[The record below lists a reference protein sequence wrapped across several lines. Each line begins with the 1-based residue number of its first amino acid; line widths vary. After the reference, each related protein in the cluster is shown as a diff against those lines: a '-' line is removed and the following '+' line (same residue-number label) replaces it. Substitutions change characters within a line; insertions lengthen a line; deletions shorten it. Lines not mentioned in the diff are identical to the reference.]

1 MNMTPMATEASEM
14 MSTPRSPETA
24 RAQWMALL
32 SQADPERLEE
42 AWREL
47 DPPPAHHWLRPAET
61 GLVMLRGRAG
71 GAGQPFNLG
80 EMTVTRAAV
89 MLDAPR
95 PGIGFGY
102 VAGRA
107 QRHAELVALFDALLQ
122 DEALRAGPL
131 ASLLM
136 ELERATAQRRQ
147 RRAADVAATRVD
159 FTTMV
164 RGDD

>member
-1 MNMTPMATEASEM
+1 MIPMATLDSAE
-14 MSTPRSPETA
+14 TDRS
-24 RAQWMALL
+24 QWMALL
-32 SQADPERLEE
+32 SQADPAQLEE
-42 AWREL
+42 TWREL
-47 DPPPAHHWLRPAET
+47 DPTPSHRWLRPVET

-71 GAGQPFNLG
+71 GTGQPFNLG

-89 MLDAPR
+89 MLEAPR
-95 PGIGFGY
+95 TGVGFGY

-107 QRHAELVALFDALLQ
+107 PRHAELAALFDALLQ
-122 DEALRAGPL
+122 DEGFRTGPL
-131 ASLLM
+131 ARLL
-136 ELERATAQRRQ
+136 TALDRIGDQKRG

>member
-1 MNMTPMATEASEM
+1 MATLDS
-14 MSTPRSPETA
+14 SQTDRA
-24 RAQWMALL
+24 RWMALL
-32 SQADPERLEE
+32 SQADPAELEA
-42 AWREL
+42 AWGEL
-47 DPPPAHHWLRPAET
+47 DSAPSHHWLRPVET

-71 GAGQPFNLG
+71 GTGQPFNLG

-89 MLDAPR
+89 MLDAPLA
-95 PGIGFGY
+95 GVGFGY

-107 QRHAELVALFDALLQ
+107 PRHAELAALFDALLQ
-122 DEALRAGPL
+122 DETIRSGPL
-131 ASLLM
+131 AGLLTA
-136 ELERATAQRRQ
+136 LEQAGDRKRG